1 MSPSDFSFGKIQFP
15 QKQFSAAPALNAFE
29 SMMLIWNT
37 EYESGL
43 QGWVK
48 HTTDQMNE
56 EERFRHKLVTNGFYY
71 AIQPVHPDESFEA
84 YLKRLEDTAPS
95 AFRDRLLGGYERIL
109 RKYHM
114 TEPDQ
119 KLDWANALTSAEN
132 YVEFLMKPFGAES
145 TDVQVEMRAYD
156 YVVDP
161 AALKQLVTSHM
172 RWFWKKFM
180 EPEWQRVAPMLE
192 ETVRAFNQVDL
203 TQMSR
208 SEILSYV
215 AGQDLSGSKW
225 AEIIESTEK
234 VVFLPNA
241 HIGPYIH
248 TSVMDDTAYLTF
260 GAHLPEGSG
269 LSIPEL
275 DRTEI
280 ASRMAA
286 LADETRLSIL
296 QIIARN
302 GEMRTNDLMEE
313 VKLSQP
319 SVSRYLS
326 QLTACG
332 YLTEKRVNSA
342 KVYSLNRERIE
353 KTFKAVTVFLLES
366 K

>member
-1 MSPSDFSFGKIQFP
+1 
-15 QKQFSAAPALNAFE
+15 
-29 SMMLIWNT
+29 
-37 EYESGL
+37 
-43 QGWVK
+43 
-48 HTTDQMNE
+48 
-56 EERFRHKLVTNGFYY
+56 
-71 AIQPVHPDESFEA
+71 
-84 YLKRLEDTAPS
+84 
-95 AFRDRLLGGYERIL
+95 
-109 RKYHM
+109 
-114 TEPDQ
+114 
-119 KLDWANALTSAEN
+119 
-132 YVEFLMKPFGAES
+132 
-145 TDVQVEMRAYD
+145 
-156 YVVDP
+156 
-161 AALKQLVTSHM
+161 
-172 RWFWKKFM
+172 
-180 EPEWQRVAPMLE
+180 
-192 ETVRAFNQVDL
+192 
-203 TQMSR
+203 
-208 SEILSYV
+208 
-215 AGQDLSGSKW
+215 
-225 AEIIESTEK
+225 